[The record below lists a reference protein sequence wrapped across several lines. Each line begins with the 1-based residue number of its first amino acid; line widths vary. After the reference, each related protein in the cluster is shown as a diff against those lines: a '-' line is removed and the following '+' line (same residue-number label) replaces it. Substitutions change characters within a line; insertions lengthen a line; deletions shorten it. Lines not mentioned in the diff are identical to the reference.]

1 MEVKEHLKSLTRN
14 NIYQLEITLASL
26 ETTLCKILRKLQ
38 INLKNIQLRKEQ
50 EVKVLLE
57 KVVRR
62 QTQKAHLKTK

>member
-1 MEVKEHLKSLTRN
+1 MAAKEHLKSLTRN

-38 INLKNIQLRKEQ
+38 INLKNTQLRKEP